1 MAQSMTELEAVNICL
16 RAVGESPVT
25 TTSSQ
30 NPYVIAASNIV
41 NSERKNLLA
50 EGWWFN
56 TQRQLTLTPDRNK
69 FIFVPINT
77 LAINTN
83 DRNGAIAV
91 RKDKL
96 IDLYN
101 NTFEFNEPITL
112 DLVEDLSYEELP
124 FSAARAIAYLSAV
137 EMQRAY
143 EMEVNKLESYQQ
155 QASFALMELKKLHMR
170 NRNLNHLNSPQS
182 VQMMGAMSVG
192 YGRTNP
198 NIIGG

>member
-1 MAQSMTELEAVNICL
+1 MAQTMTELEAINICL

-25 TTSSQ
+25 SVDSQ

-41 NSERKNLLA
+41 DNERKNLLA

-56 TQRQLTLTPDRNK
+56 TQRGLTLTPDRNK

-77 LAINTN
+77 LAIDTN
-83 DRNGAIAV
+83 DRKGAIAV

-101 NTFEFNEPITL
+101 NTFEFENSITL
-112 DLVEDLSYEELP
+112 DLVEDLEFTDLP
-124 FSAARAIAYLSAV
+124 FSAARTIAYVAAV

-143 EMEVNKLESYQQ
+143 EMEVNKLQSYEQQ
-155 QASFALMELKKLHMR
+155 SRFAYMELKKLHMR
-170 NRNLNHLNSPQS
+170 NRNLNQLNSPQS
-182 VQMMGAMSVG
+182 MKLFGATTLS
-192 YGRTNP
+192 YGRRNP
-198 NIIGG
+198 NLIGG